1 MIFSIENYASK
12 LVEKVSNR
20 KYYFIDNGLLNLF
33 LIDPETSLLENIM
46 AISLKKK
53 YEDELYFYLQ
63 NIEVDFYI
71 PAQKLAIQVSYSLK
85 DGATR
90 KREVSALLKIAKV
103 MGADKLLIITWDEE
117 DMIVEDGKKI
127 AVIPIWKWLLE

>member
-1 MIFSIENYASK
+1 
-12 LVEKVSNR
+12 
-20 KYYFIDNGLLNLF
+20 
-33 LIDPETSLLENIM
+33 M

-53 YEDELYFYLQ
+53 YENELYFYLQ